1 MVTIFVLKK
10 FICTGNKLL
19 TGRLISHYLM
29 ERIMA
34 LRQMIDKEKQF
45 LVIFLVKSVFH
56 FSKPGPIE
64 HV

>member
-19 TGRLISHYLM
+19 TGRHISHYLM

-34 LRQMIDKEKQF
+34 LQQMIDKEKQF

-56 FSKPGPIE
+56 FSKSGPIK

>member
-19 TGRLISHYLM
+19 TGRHISHYLM
-29 ERIMA
+29 KRIMA
-34 LRQMIDKEKQF
+34 LQQMIDKENLF
-45 LVIFLVKSVFH
+45 LVIFLVTSVFH
-56 FSKPGPIE
+56 FSKPGPNK